1 MNSEEMPVL
10 CVSGSPRERGRAV
23 AEELGDTFKEGVLTW
38 FEVTGKA
45 RRRNP
50 EDYLREF
57 LRRTNYRP
65 ICEKLS
71 PHILEEIAGMA
82 EASGIA
88 EDLMFASQL
97 HDEEWL
103 YARYADL
110 SHGAGEGE
118 KCSSI
123 GVNDIEGGPTIIA
136 QNMDIGAWA
145 DGLQVVI
152 RHRYGDSDLEVAYF
166 ASAGSIGL
174 CGLNS
179 AGVGVCCNTLIQ
191 LDHNT
196 SGLPV
201 AFAVR
206 MILEQT
212 SFENVRARLEETPH
226 ASGQNYLVG
235 APGAVGSFE
244 CSAKSVA
251 LHSPRPGLER
261 TYHTNHAFANE
272 DRAMSRARRLDGDL
286 AVTTGS
292 PTTAIRYAALE
303 RRMGDRDVKVGIEEI
318 KAALASKDDP
328 AGPICREANADGD
341 GADAHTGYTAGSL
354 VMELSVPP
362 VLHIAAGPP
371 SLSDYR
377 KIAIGA

>member
-1 MNSEEMPVL
+1 MNTDDMPVL
-10 CVSGSPRERGRAV
+10 RVSGSPRARGRAV
-23 AEELGDTFKEGVLTW
+23 AEELGDTFKDAVRKW
-38 FEVTGKA
+38 FDVTGRA
-45 RRRNP
+45 RGRNP
-50 EDYLREF
+50 EQYLREF
-57 LRRTNYRP
+57 LAATSHRS
-65 ICEKLS
+65 ICARLS
-71 PHILEEIAGMA
+71 PNLLEEIAGMA
-82 EASGIA
+82 EASGFA

-103 YARYADL
+103 YARYAHLRHAD
-110 SHGAGEGE
+110 AEGE

-123 GVNDIEGGPTIIA
+123 GVNDIEGGPTIIG

-145 DGLQVVI
+145 DGFQVVV
-152 RHRYGDSDLEVAYF
+152 RHQYDDRDLEVVCF
-166 ASAGSIGL
+166 ANAGSIGL

-191 LDHNT
+191 LDHSV

-201 AFAVR
+201 AFVMR

-212 SFENVRARLEETPH
+212 SFENVETRLENTPH

-235 APGAVGSFE
+235 APGTIGSFE

-251 LHSPRPGLER
+251 LHWPKPGLNR
-261 TYHTNHAFANE
+261 TYHTNHAFANG
-272 DRAMSRARRLDGDL
+272 DRAMSDARCPGRDI
-286 AVTTGS
+286 AMVSGS

-303 RRMGDRDVKVGIEEI
+303 RRIGDPTAPIGVDEL

-328 AGPICREANADGD
+328 AGPVCREANADGD
-341 GADAHTGYTAGSL
+341 GADAHMGYTAGSL
-354 VMELSVPP
+354 VMELSGRP

-371 SLSDYR
+371 SLSQYR
-377 KIAIGA
+377 AIPIG